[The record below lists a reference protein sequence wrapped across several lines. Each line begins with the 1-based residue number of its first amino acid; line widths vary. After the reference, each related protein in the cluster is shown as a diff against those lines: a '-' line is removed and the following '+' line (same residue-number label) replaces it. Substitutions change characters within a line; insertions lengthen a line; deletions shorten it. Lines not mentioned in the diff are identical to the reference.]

1 MLFGSCIG
9 VLTWAAWMQVSVT
22 SHRTASNCNT
32 MQVIVNSYI
41 FNLDPTLSFP
51 QSLFHRALDR
61 RWRGVYSVLYAIEF
75 FCLSV
80 AKLIVLDRMSGF
92 AVLQSGR
99 WSKRWVSAGRV
110 VMVAVVAVNFAGL
123 AGSAASAV
131 HFDRASD
138 FFKAASADFAAN
150 ITGAGAQ
157 SLVQA
162 NRANAF
168 ALEIVSVQ
176 SFCEVAVLL
185 IIVAAF
191 AVAGIACARRVS
203 SAMILL
209 PGIGDAAAGAAM
221 LAGRQLRRQIV
232 GTALL
237 VFVTFLVRSAYAI
250 LYAVALSLQNQSNV
264 CPGNTQSFCNPSCYN
279 VYTHIIHW
287 MFWAPQ
293 FLLSIVLITKP
304 LPLLVAL
311 WGMTSGH
318 MFVIDQVVMQTK
330 KHNQQLNLET

>member
-1 MLFGSCIG
+1 
-9 VLTWAAWMQVSVT
+9 
-22 SHRTASNCNT
+22 

-51 QSLFHRALDR
+51 QSLSHRALDR

-80 AKLIVLDRMSGF
+80 AKLIVLDGMSGF

-176 SFCEVAVLL
+176 TFCEVAVLL

-232 GTALL
+232 GTTLL

-279 VYTHIIHW
+279 VYTHIIQW